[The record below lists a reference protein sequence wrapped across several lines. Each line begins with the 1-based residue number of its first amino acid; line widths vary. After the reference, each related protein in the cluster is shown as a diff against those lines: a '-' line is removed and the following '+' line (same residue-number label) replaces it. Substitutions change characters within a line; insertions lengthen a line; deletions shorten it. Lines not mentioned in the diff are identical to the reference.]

1 MFRVLIKVC
10 FSRFVIGNVY
20 NKLIVITNTHCRT
33 QNINDD
39 FVQVYDMSDVILRGL
54 KI

>member
-10 FSRFVIGNVY
+10 FSRFVIG

-39 FVQVYDMSDVILRGL
+39 FVQVYDMSGVILRGL